1 MSRSSPLPRAQPG
14 ALIGGRY
21 QVQGLLGKGGM
32 GAVYAALDTTTGKRI
47 AIKRLTHVES
57 PKLLELFQ
65 REWQTLRGLRHAHII
80 EVYEYGSDQDGA
92 YYTMELL
99 EGGDLSAAAPL
110 PWRQVC
116 LYLREVAA
124 ILGLLHARR
133 LLHRDLSARNL
144 WRLPNGRIKLIDFGA
159 LAAFGFASETVGT
172 PPLIA
177 PESLRQQMLDQRVDL
192 YGLGALGY
200 WLLTSAHAYPARSL
214 RDLEA
219 CWERTPVPPS
229 SLVQLVQAANSE
241 PVPAELDAL
250 LMSLL
255 QLDPAARPASSDE
268 LIDRLNTLAGLE
280 PAADDGE
287 IQGYVHSK
295 SFVGRVEE
303 RQRASQFLRDA
314 QHGFKRALLVEAAP
328 GFGRTRFLEELS
340 VMARLGG
347 ATPITADTIDRRAA
361 YRVANSLALRLL
373 DALPQAALEAA
384 RPYASVLGNL
394 STELRER
401 LQVDTPDVLSDKQ
414 ARQRL
419 QTALSAWLRDLCKRH
434 SVLLLV
440 DDLERADEESAA
452 WLAALAREA
461 QPCRLLLVAALRL
474 DSGQGVPLAARAF
487 QQSAERIRLQALTL
501 PQTEE
506 LLRSIFGAVPYLQST
521 SELLHAI
528 SEGQP
533 AYCLELVKYL
543 VDAGVARYFEGTWTL
558 PSHLND
564 AQLPRSRGDAHL
576 ARLAQLTAAARGLAQ
591 VLSVQDAPFS
601 RAFCVALSELPAQD
615 TTGAL
620 LELSLVGVVAH
631 SDERYRFH
639 HESLRDALLA
649 ELDAS
654 RRARAE
660 RKLAECLLERAAGDS
675 IERLRA
681 AIPLFRSGARAD
693 AEQLVREAA
702 SFLLQGH
709 GSRYGTAAPLMEQVV
724 ALYRAAGSGDY
735 TLVLPLAI
743 LGSASYFVD
752 HRFAGRYGDAAL
764 DVLEKLLH
772 FELARRLRPVIGAKL
787 ALYAALSAA
796 GLDLAR
802 HRPRAPRL
810 AELLRMLIGT
820 AAALNAV
827 ATSSVDTV
835 ATARYRRALEPLAVL
850 GDDNV
855 AGFLQRCVVAVGKIL
870 VDRPSEALRSLHE
883 RSVRLDSPKPIR
895 NLPEQLRIDCLGGC
909 NLSIGVLECW
919 RHSPRALELADRIEQ
934 YGPTFAMS
942 ADQLRSTYYADAGD
956 LARAAHHRERV
967 EAHALSLGATW
978 QVATWLPMQSYI
990 SALWTSD
997 AMLAKRAAQE
1007 LSRLA
1012 SELPAFNDEAIHAR
1026 ATYLA
1031 LRGRHADV
1039 IAHLALDNTP
1049 PGRVGWTRIRG
1060 LLARAHNGLGDHTRA
1075 RELCLEALAPLSDE
1089 DRSFVMMS
1097 LHVQIELA
1105 LAEAGLGQLT
1115 AAREQL
1121 AGLIARH
1128 AEQGGPLI
1136 CGALHEASARVAIS
1150 AQDFD
1155 AARAHFEQMRAY
1167 YQPTGIAT
1175 LLELVDT
1182 LARRLEVAEHG
1193 PSAVLATLTSADE
1206 RLATRVRL
1214 ILSHTDASLP
1224 MRAQKSLQ
1232 IALELSG
1239 ADDGFLMVAE
1249 HSGTPVAYSGSTAPD
1264 EALVAWARER
1274 LQSASAE
1281 ETAIETYGSS
1291 ALGEHTFKVLG
1302 RMHYCVVALWTDDS
1316 DADSATAAIAL
1327 GFYDRRPRLLD
1338 REVLSVIA
1346 DHLFDARGA

>member
-1 MSRSSPLPRAQPG
+1 
-14 ALIGGRY
+14 
-21 QVQGLLGKGGM
+21 M
-32 GAVYAALDTTTGKRI
+32 GAVYAALDTTSGKRI
-47 AIKRLTHVES
+47 AIKRLAHSES
-57 PKLLELFQ
+57 PQLLELFQ
-65 REWQTLRGLRHAHII
+65 REWQTLRGLRHAQII
-80 EVYEYGSDQDGA
+80 EVYDYGSDQDGA

-99 EGGDLSAAAPL
+99 EGSDLSAAAPL

-144 WRLPNGRIKLIDFGA
+144 WLLPSGRIKLIDFGA
-159 LAAFGFASETVGT
+159 LAAFGFPTETVGT

-177 PESLRQQMLDQRVDL
+177 PESLRQQTLDQRVDL

-219 CWERTPVPPS
+219 CWQRTPVPPS
-229 SLVQLVQAANSE
+229 SLVKLVQDPNSE
-241 PVPAELDAL
+241 AVPAELDAL

-255 QLDPAARPASSDE
+255 QLDPTARPASCDE
-268 LIDRLNTLAGLE
+268 LIDRINTLAGLD
-280 PAADDGE
+280 PAASDRQ
-287 IQGYVHSK
+287 IQGYFHSK
-295 SFVGRVEE
+295 LFVGRVEE
-303 RQRASQFLRDA
+303 RQRGSQLLREA
-314 QHGFKRALLVEAAP
+314 QRGLKHALLVESTA
-328 GFGRTRFLEELS
+328 GLGRTRFLEELS
-340 VMARLGG
+340 VLARLVGV
-347 ATPITADTIDRRAA
+347 TPIAADTIDRRAA

-373 DALPQAALEAA
+373 DALPHPALEAA
-384 RPYASVLGNL
+384 KPYASVLGNL
-394 STELRER
+394 SPELRER
-401 LQVDTPDVLSDKQ
+401 LRVDRPDVLSDKQ

-419 QTALSAWLRDLCKRH
+419 QTALSAWLRALCKDH
-434 SVLLLV
+434 SLLLLV
-440 DDLERADEESAA
+440 DDLERVDEESAA

-461 QPCRLLLVAALRL
+461 QPCRLLLVASLRL
-474 DSGQGVPLAARAF
+474 DSGRDVPLAARAF
-487 QQSAERIRLQALTL
+487 QQSAARMRLQALTL
-501 PQTEE
+501 SQTEE

-521 SELLHAI
+521 SERLHAV

-543 VDAGVARYFEGTWTL
+543 VDAGAARYFDGTWAL

-591 VLSVQDAPFS
+591 VLSVQEVPFS
-601 RAFCVALSELPAQD
+601 HAFCVALSELAAPD
-615 TTGAL
+615 TTRAL
-620 LELSLVGVVAH
+620 LELSLIGVLAH
-631 SDERYRFH
+631 DDERYRFH

-649 ELDAS
+649 ELEAS
-654 RRARAE
+654 RRTRAE
-660 RKLAECLLERAAGDS
+660 RKLGECLLERAAGDS

-693 AEQLVREAA
+693 AEQLVREA
-702 SFLLQGH
+702 SRFLLQGH
-709 GSRYGTAAPLMEQVV
+709 GSRYGTAAPLMEQMV
-724 ALYRAAGSGDY
+724 ALYRDAGSGDY
-735 TLVLPLAI
+735 ALVHPLAM

-752 HRFAGRYGDAAL
+752 HRFAGRYGDAAV
-764 DVLEKLLH
+764 DILERLLH
-772 FELARRLRPVIGAKL
+772 FELARRLRPLIGAKL

-796 GLDLAR
+796 ALEQAR
-802 HRPRAPRL
+802 HRSRAPRL
-810 AELLRMLIGT
+810 AELLRMLIGA

-827 ATSSVDTV
+827 ATSSVDTA

-870 VDRPSEALRSLHE
+870 VDRPSEAMRSLQQ
-883 RSVRLDSPKPIR
+883 RSFRLDSPKPIR

-942 ADQLRSTYYADAGD
+942 ADQLRSTYYADDGD
-956 LARAAHHRERV
+956 LARAAHYRERV
-967 EAHALSLGATW
+967 EAQALSLGATW
-978 QVATWLPMQSYI
+978 QVATWLPTQSYI
-990 SALWTSD
+990 TALWTSD

-1012 SELPAFNDEAIHAR
+1012 GELPAFKDEEIHAR
-1026 ATYLA
+1026 ATYFA
-1031 LRGRHADV
+1031 LRGRHSDV
-1039 IAHLALDNTP
+1039 IALLALDNTP
-1049 PGRVGWTRIRG
+1049 EGRVGWTRIRG
-1060 LLARAHNGLGDHTRA
+1060 LLARAHNRLGEHARA
-1075 RELCLEALAPLSDE
+1075 REICIEALAPLSDE
-1089 DRSFVMMS
+1089 DRSFVTMS

-1105 LAEAGLGQLT
+1105 LAEAGLEQLT
-1115 AAREQL
+1115 AAGERL
-1121 AGLIARH
+1121 AGLHARH

-1136 CGALHEASARVAIS
+1136 CGALHEASARVALI
-1150 AQDFD
+1150 AQDFE
-1155 AARAHFEQMRAY
+1155 AARAHFDQMRAY
-1167 YQPTGIAT
+1167 YQPTAIAT
-1175 LLELVDT
+1175 LLELVDA
-1182 LARRLEVAEHG
+1182 LGRRLEVAEYG

-1224 MRAQKSLQ
+1224 LRAQKSLQ

-1239 ADDGFLMVAE
+1239 ADEGFLVVPE
-1249 HSGTPVAYSGSTAPD
+1249 RSGTPVAFSGSTAPD
-1264 EALVAWARER
+1264 DALVAWACEC
-1274 LQSASAE
+1274 LQDDGAD
-1281 ETAIETYGSS
+1281 ETAVDTYGSA
-1291 ALGEHTFKVLG
+1291 ALGDQAFKVVG
-1302 RMHYCVVALWTDDS
+1302 RMHYCVIALWAEDS
-1316 DADSATAAIAL
+1316 DVNSATAAIAL
-1327 GFYDRRPRLLD
+1327 GFYDRRPRLPD

-1346 DHLFDARGA
+1346 DHLFDARGT